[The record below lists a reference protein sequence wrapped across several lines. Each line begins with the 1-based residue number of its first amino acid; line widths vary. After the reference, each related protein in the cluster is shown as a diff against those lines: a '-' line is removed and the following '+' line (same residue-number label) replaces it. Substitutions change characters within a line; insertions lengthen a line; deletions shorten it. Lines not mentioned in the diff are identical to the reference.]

1 MTNNQSLALDQSIP
15 VPALLLGAAGLIPFV
30 GSAACLLFAPDVL
43 GLNSGLLHMVLVTYA
58 ALIASFLG
66 GVRWGNALAKPEQYG
81 REFIIAVMP
90 SLVAWLALATPR
102 PYDLMMLIA
111 IFLALGVSDIGL
123 VLAGGAPRWYGKLR
137 VGLTAIVVIS
147 LLGALLAH

>member
-1 MTNNQSLALDQSIP
+1 M
-15 VPALLLGAAGLIPFV
+15 PALLLGAAGLIPFV
-30 GSAACLLFAPDVL
+30 GSSLCLLFAPDVL

-90 SLVAWLALATPR
+90 SLVAVNR
-102 PYDLMMLIA
+102 R
-111 IFLALGVSDIGL
+111 GGRNL
-123 VLAGGAPRWYGKLR
+123 VLPQQIVPKLPSLFHPR
-137 VGLTAIVVIS
+137 VVVP
-147 LLGALLAH
+147 ARR